1 MLCNYRM
8 RIAILNE
15 EIEHLKSKPPY
26 YFNFTFKATIATLQ
40 TRVKELERLEQEEL
54 DQVPIRHK

>member
-1 MLCNYRM
+1 M

>member
-1 MLCNYRM
+1 M

-40 TRVKELERLEQEEL
+40 TRVKELERL
-54 DQVPIRHK
+54 DQAQINANKCKKFA

>member
-1 MLCNYRM
+1 MLCSHRLK
-8 RIAILNE
+8 IAILNE

-40 TRVKELERLEQEEL
+40 ARVKELEVEEKNLDKQE
-54 DQVPIRHK
+54 KN